1 MTKCDF
7 VMYTFFISSIMDVY
21 LLDVCYYT
29 ILPLCSPV
37 FVQVSGYQ
45 SDKIYHTNAY
55 LSNVF
60 LSLLLWSL
68 HCLNFPSNV
77 LKDTIVIA
85 EF

>member
-1 MTKCDF
+1 
-7 VMYTFFISSIMDVY
+7 MDVY

-29 ILPLCSPV
+29 ILPLLSMSSSR
-37 FVQVSGYQ
+37 FQGTNRT
-45 SDKIYHTNAY
+45 KYHTNAY

-77 LKDTIVIA
+77 LKDTTVIA